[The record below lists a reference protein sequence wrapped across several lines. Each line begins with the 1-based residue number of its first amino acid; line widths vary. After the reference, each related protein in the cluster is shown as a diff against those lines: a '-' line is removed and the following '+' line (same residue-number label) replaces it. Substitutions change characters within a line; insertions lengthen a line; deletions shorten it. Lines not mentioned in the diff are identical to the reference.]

1 MTEEWKQVDEF
12 PIYSISNYGRLRND
26 TTGYILKGGLDRNG
40 YKQATICY
48 NGKQYNRRICRLVAI
63 AFLPNPDNLPMVNHK
78 DENKQND
85 YVDNLEWCTV
95 TYNNNYGNRSQQ
107 TRKRVEC
114 IETGIEYDGL
124 RVAERECGIQH
135 ASISK
140 ACRLGIEAGGLHWRY
155 INDYK

>member
-1 MTEEWKQVDEF
+1 MTEEWRQVDEF

-26 TTGYILKGGLDRNG
+26 ITGNILKGGFDKNG
-40 YKQATICY
+40 YRQATICY
-48 NGKQYNRRICRLVAI
+48 NNKQYNRRICRLVAI

-85 YVDNLEWCTV
+85 YVNNLEWCNA

-135 ASISK
+135 ALISK
-140 ACRLGIEAGGLHWRY
+140 ACRFGVTAGGLHWRY
-155 INDYK
+155 I